1 MLCACS
7 LDASPHKGH
16 DHGGAELLEALSSW
30 GNVQLPGAPPCAAS
44 VRDGDLDMASGMFP
58 GGFKREVHIFLEK
71 ENYGRYMMP
80 TSKV

>member
-1 MLCACS
+1 
-7 LDASPHKGH
+7 
-16 DHGGAELLEALSSW
+16 
-30 GNVQLPGAPPCAAS
+30 VQLPGAPPCAAS